1 MNVGEEDMTSTHI
14 DASDS
19 IASEYTQQG
28 SPGELS
34 TVTGEFSACPSS
46 TGRLQQLSRVGLF
59 ATLWIVAVQAS
70 VHGIFRARTLEWVAI
85 SSSSPINC

>member
-1 MNVGEEDMTSTHI
+1 MNIGEEDMTSTHI
-14 DASDS
+14 YASDN

-34 TVTGEFSACPSS
+34 TVTEEFNTCPSS
-46 TGRLQQLSRVGLF
+46 TGRLQQLSGVGLF

-70 VHGIFRARTLEWVAI
+70 VHGIFQARTLEWVAI